1 MDVGFFFV
9 LLWCMQEDSQQWRGM
24 RRTYGAVWDMANPPT
39 GSGSIKLRFQV
50 CGSAGTTWVQSR
62 NGLPG
67 DWKPGVAY
75 DSAIQLLA

>member
-1 MDVGFFFV
+1 MIMDVAF
-9 LLWCMQEDSQQWRGM
+9 LWCMQEDGQQWRGM
-24 RRTYGAVWDMANPPT
+24 RRAFGAVWDMANPP
-39 GSGSIKLRFQV
+39 SGSIKFRFQV
-50 CGSAGTTWVQSR
+50 SGSMGTTWVHSR